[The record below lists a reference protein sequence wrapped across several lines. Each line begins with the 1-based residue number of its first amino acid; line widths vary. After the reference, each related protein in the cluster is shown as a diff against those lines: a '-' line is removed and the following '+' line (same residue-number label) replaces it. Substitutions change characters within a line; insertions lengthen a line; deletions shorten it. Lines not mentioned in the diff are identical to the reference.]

1 MQKRDLTSKL
11 EVLAFLFENE
21 AKNKVGVGL
30 DIFTE
35 KIDCNCYKIWI
46 KNAEGKG
53 IQIKILQILEGVTVF
68 FSLEP
73 ARFYNLNI
81 SLPFFFNFATR
92 NAFRIENIDN
102 YFKKGAKQRLLDLF
116 QVRIINKIN
125 PGINDKK
132 WHFLDISE
140 NLLAKISVFLDSK
153 TLWALIRS
161 NQEIYK
167 RFFIRN
173 EFWEGVYHSR
183 FKKTGFKTNMVLW
196 KEAYINKIKGIN

>member
-1 MQKRDLTSKL
+1 MQKEELMSKL
-11 EVLAFLFENE
+11 EVLAFLFERE
-21 AKNKVGVGL
+21 AKNKVGGV
-30 DIFTE
+30 DVYTE
-35 KIDCNCYKIWI
+35 KIDGNYYKIRI
-46 KNAEGKG
+46 RNGVGKE

-68 FSLEP
+68 FYMEP

-81 SLPFFFNFATR
+81 SLPFFFSFATR

-132 WHFLDISE
+132 WNFLDISE
-140 NLLAKISVFLDSK
+140 NLLAKICVFLDAK
-153 TLWALIRS
+153 GIWALVRS

-183 FKKTGFKTNMVLW
+183 FRKTGFKTNIVLW
-196 KEAYINKIKGIN
+196 KEAYINKIKEKK